1 MFSRKRKWEHF
12 MVKQNHLFWKKKK
25 ITKNDH
31 KAHEKRK
38 KKKKRT
44 RKLER
49 LDNNTPIIFSYHLI
63 IVKRKKNEI

>member
-1 MFSRKRKWEHF
+1 MGAFYGETKSFILE
-12 MVKQNHLFWKKKK
+12 KKKK
-25 ITKNDH
+25 LQKMITKPM
-31 KAHEKRK
+31 KKE

>member
-1 MFSRKRKWEHF
+1 

-38 KKKKRT
+38 KKKKT
-44 RKLER
+44 
-49 LDNNTPIIFSYHLI
+49 N
-63 IVKRKKNEI
+63 

>member
-38 KKKKRT
+38 KKNE
-44 RKLER
+44 LENWK
-49 LDNNTPIIFSYHLI
+49 D
-63 IVKRKKNEI
+63 

>member
-1 MFSRKRKWEHF
+1 MGAFYGETKSFILE
-12 MVKQNHLFWKKKK
+12 KKKK
-25 ITKNDH
+25 LQKMITKPM
-31 KAHEKRK
+31 K
-38 KKKKRT
+38 KEKKKRT